1 MIIGDTERV
10 AFEFK
15 IQEDGYGEFDLIIN
29 DKRITSFS
37 QNETIYPFKGSIIE
51 LAEWFEESK
60 NMFFDPTPPPFPIRL
75 RGDTIA
81 EKINFYRDVDFIFTS
96 EDEEFDALE
105 NIADWMYSH
114 SWLSARG
121 GGFLLPAS
129 FYSED
134 GKWLEISWS
143 AHDAY
148 SQYGAEFVHKEGVAY
163 IEKEMFEEVIDEFI
177 TEVNKFK

>member
-1 MIIGDTERV
+1 MIVGDAERF
-10 AFEFK
+10 AFEFN

-29 DKRITSFS
+29 DKRITRFS

-60 NMFFDPTPPPFPIRL
+60 SMFFDTTPPPFPLPIK
-75 RGDTIA
+75 GNTIA
-81 EKINFYRDVDFIFTS
+81 EKDRFYRAADFIFTL

-105 NIADWMYSH
+105 NIADWLFKH
-114 SWLSARG
+114 SWQSARG
-121 GGFLLPAS
+121 GGFLLPAN

-134 GKWLEISWS
+134 GKWLEISW
-143 AHDAY
+143 DAKDTY
-148 SQYGAEFVHKEGVAY
+148 SQYGAEFVYKEGVAY
-163 IEKEMFEEVIDEFI
+163 IEKDIFEEIINEFI